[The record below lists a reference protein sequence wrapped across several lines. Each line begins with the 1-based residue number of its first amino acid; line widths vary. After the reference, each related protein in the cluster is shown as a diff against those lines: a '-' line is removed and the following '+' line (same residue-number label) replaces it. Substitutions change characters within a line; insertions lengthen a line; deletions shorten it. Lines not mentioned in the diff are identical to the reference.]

1 MPQQI
6 LNQLYNNQSLSLEQ
20 TQEFFKKIIEGEI
33 DPIVLS
39 SFLTALKM
47 KGETPQEIAGAA
59 LALKAAALP
68 FPRPDYEFLDSCGTG
83 GDGANTINISTA
95 SAFVAAACG
104 LKVAKHGNRSVS
116 SKSGS
121 ADLLEALSIKLH
133 MTPQQSRQCLDDIG
147 LCFLFAVTY
156 HQGVRHA
163 MPVRQALKTRTIF
176 NVLGPLISPA
186 APQTQLMGVYDE
198 NLLEPIAQ
206 TLKLIGVKRAM
217 VVNGSGLDEIAI
229 HGPTEV
235 AELKDGVITRYQLT
249 PQEMGVEQYNLV
261 DLEGGDATHN
271 AKLISA
277 LLKGQGQ
284 PAHQAAVAVNVAATL
299 YLADKVD
306 SIAKGVVMA
315 NEVIASGKP
324 YQVVNQLAQ
333 ASQES

>member
-147 LCFLFAVTY
+147 LCV
-156 HQGVRHA
+156 
-163 MPVRQALKTRTIF
+163 
-176 NVLGPLISPA
+176 
-186 APQTQLMGVYDE
+186 
-198 NLLEPIAQ
+198 
-206 TLKLIGVKRAM
+206 
-217 VVNGSGLDEIAI
+217 
-229 HGPTEV
+229 
-235 AELKDGVITRYQLT
+235 
-249 PQEMGVEQYNLV
+249 
-261 DLEGGDATHN
+261 
-271 AKLISA
+271 
-277 LLKGQGQ
+277 
-284 PAHQAAVAVNVAATL
+284 
-299 YLADKVD
+299 
-306 SIAKGVVMA
+306 
-315 NEVIASGKP
+315 
-324 YQVVNQLAQ
+324 
-333 ASQES
+333 